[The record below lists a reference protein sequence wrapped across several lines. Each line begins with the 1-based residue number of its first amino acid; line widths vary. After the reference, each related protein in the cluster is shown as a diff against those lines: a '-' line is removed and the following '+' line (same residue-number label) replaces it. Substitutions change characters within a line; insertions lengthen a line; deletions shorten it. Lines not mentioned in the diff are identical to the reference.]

1 MKARYLE
8 YGGKLALICLFCML
22 GVGGAYVMAMDRIAE
37 GKAAAVYGAI
47 TAVLKAS
54 DDEPEIAM
62 ADLTEQDGIYLF
74 TTPEGENRYA
84 SQGEFQGFSGKVV
97 VAVGAREIGGALT
110 IIKMRVIS
118 QTETPGLGTR
128 IAEQSSNLTLWTKIG
143 TVLGAEVTEVKPFP
157 FLDQYEGK
165 AMDNMMLTGDAGQ
178 AETKNVKI
186 TGVTISSNAAT
197 EAAKKALTAIRKT
210 LP

>member
-1 MKARYLE
+1 MKFLE
-8 YGGKLALICLFCML
+8 YGVKLMLICLVCML

-47 TAVLKAS
+47 TAVLKVS
-54 DDEPEIAM
+54 DDEPAIAM
-62 ADLTEQDGIYLF
+62 ADLTEENGIYSYA
-74 TTPEGENRYA
+74 TPDGEKRYA
-84 SQGEFQGFSGKVV
+84 AQGEHQGFSGKVA
-97 VAVGAREIGGALT
+97 VAVGAREVDGKLE
-110 IIKMRVIS
+110 IIKVRVIT

-128 IAEQSSNLTLWTKIG
+128 IAQQSSNLTLWTKIG
-143 TVLGAEVTEVKPFP
+143 SALGGEVTELNPYP

-165 AMDNMMLTGDAGQ
+165 AADNLLITGDPGEAD
-178 AETKNVKI
+178 KKIVKI

-197 EAAKKALTAIRKT
+197 QAAKKALTAIRES

>member
-1 MKARYLE
+1 MKSKYLE
-8 YGGKLALICLFCML
+8 YGGKLALICLACMF
-22 GVGGAYVMAMDRIAE
+22 GVGGAYVMAMGSIAE

-47 TAVLKAS
+47 TAVLKAG
-54 DDEPEIAM
+54 DDEPAIAM
-62 ADLTEQDGIYLF
+62 TDLTEKDGIYLY
-74 TTPEGENRYA
+74 TTPEGEKRYA
-84 SQGEFQGFSGKVV
+84 AQGLHQGFSGKVV
-97 VAVGAREIGGALT
+97 VAVGAREVDGRLT

-143 TVLGAEVTEVKPFP
+143 SALGAEVTEVRPFP

-165 AMDNMMLTGDAGQ
+165 DVDNMMLTGDAGES
-178 AETKNVKI
+178 ETKIVKI

-197 EAAKKALTAIRKT
+197 VAAKKALTRIQES

>member
-1 MKARYLE
+1 MKSKYLE

-37 GKAAAVYGAI
+37 GKAAAVTGAI
-47 TAVLKAS
+47 TAVLVVS
-54 DDEPEIAM
+54 EDEPAISLD
-62 ADLTEQDGIYLF
+62 DLEETDGIFLY
-74 TTPEGENRYA
+74 TTKDGEKRYA
-84 SQGEFQGFSGKVV
+84 AQGAHQGFSGKVV
-97 VAVGAREIGGALT
+97 VAVGAREVDGKLT

-143 TVLGAEVTEVKPFP
+143 SALGADVTEVKPYP

-165 AMDNMMLTGDAGQ
+165 AAENMLITGDAGES
-178 AETKNVKI
+178 ETKIVKI

-197 EAAKKALTAIRKT
+197 QAAKKALAAIRES